1 MESHALWDSY
11 SASRAEYDASG
22 PSFSGYDGQT
32 SSASAP
38 APTEPSGDAA
48 PDYAATFLRNLGF
61 ADLGDE
67 GGSVEPLKELNG
79 HLREFN
85 QLRREV
91 EMLRQQ
97 RHEDAMKVLRT
108 PATSL

>member
-22 PSFSGYDGQT
+22 PSFSGNFSQ
-32 SSASAP
+32 SPSASASVP
-38 APTEPSGDAA
+38 EEAQSDAA

-61 ADLGDE
+61 ANLGDE
-67 GGSVEPLKELNG
+67 GGSVEALKDLNG

-97 RHEDAMKVLRT
+97 RHEDALKVK
-108 PATSL
+108 